1 MKKNIIIIVL
11 VAAAIASIG
20 FVLANNKKK
29 IEKQKVI
36 VDRSNISVA
45 VAVEKVLLKTVDGSL
60 QLPATLAP
68 SKEAD
73 ISAAVAGKI
82 TSFRVEAGSKVGAGQ
97 IVGNI
102 DTRQQQLNVQDAQD
116 ALAKAERDY
125 QLQKELFEGNAA
137 TAQSVKDAERTVAS
151 ARIRLQQTGKQ
162 ESDGAIKAPISGI
175 VTVKKAEA
183 GEYANP
189 GTPLATVVDIYTL
202 KAVVFVSEKDAYQL
216 KLDQM
221 ADITAPVLPGKNFA
235 GKVSFISPVAD
246 ENHNYR
252 VELDVNNKAAYL
264 KAGTY
269 ISITF
274 DLGNDFTALL
284 IPKIA
289 LVEGTKNPYV
299 YVVNGDKA
307 MTRKISIGREMGESI
322 EVLSGLKEGEEVVT
336 SGQINLAEGTKISR
350 TGMNQ

>member
-1 MKKNIIIIVL
+1 MRKNIIIITVV
-11 VAAAIASIG
+11 VALIASIG
-20 FVLANNKKK
+20 LVLANNKKK
-29 IEKQKVI
+29 IVKQKVI
-36 VDRSNISVA
+36 VDRSSIA
-45 VAVEKVLLKTVDGSL
+45 VAVSVEKVVLKTVDGSL

-73 ISAAVAGKI
+73 ISATVAGKI

-97 IVGNI
+97 VVGNI
-102 DTRQQQLNVQDAQD
+102 DTRQQQLSVQDAKD
-116 ALAKAERDY
+116 AVDKAEGDY

-137 TAQSVKDAERTVAS
+137 TAQSVKDAERMLSS
-151 ARIRLQQTGKQ
+151 ARIRLQQSGKQ
-162 ESDGAIKAPISGI
+162 ESDGVIKAPISGI

-202 KAVVFVSEKDAYQL
+202 KAVVFVGEKDAYQL
-216 KLDQM
+216 KLNQS
-221 ADITAPVLPGKNFA
+221 ADISATVLPGKNFA
-235 GKVSFISPVAD
+235 GKVSFISPVSD

-252 VELDVNNKAAYL
+252 VELDVNNKAVVL

-269 ISITF
+269 ISVTF

-307 MTRKISIGREMGESI
+307 LVRKISVGREMGENI
-322 EVLSGLKEGEEVVT
+322 EVSGGLTAGEEVVV
-336 SGQINLAEGTKISR
+336 SGQINLSNGTKI
-350 TGMNQ
+350 TKTAANN

>member
-1 MKKNIIIIVL
+1 MRKNIIIIIIV
-11 VAAAIASIG
+11 VAALASIG
-20 FVLANNKKK
+20 VVLDNNKKK
-29 IEKQKVI
+29 INKQKVI

-45 VAVEKVLLKTVDGSL
+45 VSVEKLMLKTVDGSL

-73 ISAAVAGKI
+73 ISATVAGKI
-82 TSFRVEAGSKVGAGQ
+82 TGFNLEAGTKVGAGQ

-102 DTRQQQLNVQDAQD
+102 DTRQQQLSVQDARD

-162 ESDGAIKAPISGI
+162 ESDGAIKSPISGI
-175 VTVKKAEA
+175 VTIKKAEA

-189 GTPLATVVDIYTL
+189 GASLATVVDIYTL
-202 KAVVFVSEKDAYQL
+202 KAVVYVSEKDAYQL
-216 KLDQM
+216 KLNQL
-221 ADITAPVLPGKNFA
+221 ADITAAVLPGKSFA

-252 VELDVNNKAAYL
+252 VELDVNNSAAEI

-269 ISITF
+269 INITF

-284 IPKIA
+284 MPKIA

-307 MTRKISIGREMGESI
+307 TKRKITVGREMGENI
-322 EVLSGLKEGEEVVT
+322 EVLSGLEAGDEVVT

-350 TGMNQ
+350 TGANN